1 MVDELDSLIVAHE
14 FWALFPFRRCNINK
28 TAHFVWLFPDN
39 DSSLKFFQLERT
51 VVPMKLESRPW
62 KSPNGQRK
70 EMVFL
75 GFPLSHVI
83 GIWSKFDNWLV
94 TSDYIPRSAIWKCF
108 RPHVC
113 LFLRY
118 RKYYSNKSISLKF
131 IHLRKVHWNFKLP
144 TILHLIMTHL
154 VRHHCN
160 NSSATAL
167 PCRCRRVASC
177 DAVRFSS
184 NQIWTGGV
192 DLGIQRME

>member
-1 MVDELDSLIVAHE
+1 MRKEQGRLITPLCNSFYNMVDELDSLIVAHE

-28 TAHFVWLFPDN
+28 TAHFVWLFSDN

-94 TSDYIPRSAIWKCF
+94 TTYLAVQFENASVHMFAYSYATGSIILISLSRSNLSI
-108 RPHVC
+108 
-113 LFLRY
+113 Y
-118 RKYYSNKSISLKF
+118 EKSIG
-131 IHLRKVHWNFKLP
+131 
-144 TILHLIMTHL
+144 ILNYPRYYI
-154 VRHHCN
+154 
-160 NSSATAL
+160 
-167 PCRCRRVASC
+167 
-177 DAVRFSS
+177 
-184 NQIWTGGV
+184 
-192 DLGIQRME
+192 